1 MKRSL
6 ASIAVFLALTAGA
19 AAENPKVTLAIP
31 VNSTSFTFA
40 YVADAIGA
48 WKQEGL
54 DAEVRLIPG
63 LGATNAMLSGQV
75 EFSAGSGQSA
85 VLATAR
91 GQKPLIIATMQD
103 RLTFEVVVSK
113 AIAEATPPTASIEE
127 RAKALKGKTIAVDAV
142 GSIQQ
147 GYAKYIVAKGGLNPD
162 TDATYT
168 PIQSPAMTAA
178 LAAGRVDALSA
189 VPPWSTQ
196 AVSEGAGVMYVSS
209 PQGDLPELAPF
220 AVTAI
225 ATRPEYCQQNAD
237 ICKKFV
243 KGLQNAVT
251 FIHEHPDKA
260 LEIMKTK
267 FADMD
272 QAVLEAG
279 FKYAEAA
286 TPKTIQTS
294 DVMLENAK
302 LLAAQSGA
310 LKPDEKVP
318 PVSQIYTNDYQ
329 P

>member
-6 ASIAVFLALTAGA
+6 ASIAILLALTAA
-19 AAENPKVTLAIP
+19 AAADNPKVTLAIP

-48 WKQEGL
+48 WSKEGL

-63 LGATNAMLSGQV
+63 LGSTNAMLSGQV

-91 GQKPLIIATMQD
+91 GQKPLIIATVQD

-113 AIAEATPPTASIEE
+113 AIADATPPTASIEKRGE
-127 RAKALKGKTIAVDAV
+127 ALKGKIIAVDAV

-162 TDATYT
+162 TDVTYT
-168 PIQSPAMTAA
+168 PISSPAMTAA
-178 LAAGRVDALSA
+178 LAAGRVDAISA

-196 AVSEGAGVMYVSS
+196 AVAQGAGVMYVSS
-209 PQGDLPELAPF
+209 PLGDLPELTPF
-220 AVTAI
+220 GVTAI
-225 ATRPEYCQQNAD
+225 STRPEYCQSNAD

-243 KGLQNAVT
+243 SGLQAAVT
-251 FIHEHPDKA
+251 FIHEHQDKA
-260 LEIMKTK
+260 LDIMKEK
-267 FADMD
+267 FKDMD
-272 QAVLEAG
+272 PAVLEAG
-279 FKYAEAA
+279 FKYALDA
-286 TPKTIQTS
+286 TPMTLKTS
-294 DVMLENAK
+294 DPMLENAK
-302 LLAAQSGA
+302 MLATQSGA

-318 PVSQIYTNDYQ
+318 PVSTIYSNEYQ
-329 P
+329 Q